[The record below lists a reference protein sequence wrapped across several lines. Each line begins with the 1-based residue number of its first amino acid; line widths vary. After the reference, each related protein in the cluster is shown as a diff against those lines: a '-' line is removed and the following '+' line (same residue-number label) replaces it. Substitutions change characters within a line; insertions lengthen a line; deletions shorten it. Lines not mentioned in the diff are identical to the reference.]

1 MIDKELINKNI
12 ETRNNYFKIIGD
24 SPDHILHIPNFVNNH
39 DLNIIMEYI
48 NSLPETDEEF
58 YGPLDIRIERIKKDR
73 PDISIIIK
81 QYEEKTFEYIDDHFI
96 KQLKI
101 PIDRTAT
108 NYCHFVKWIPGMLSK
123 LHADCEKPDGSP
135 ALYAGFNRLNISTLV
150 YINDTYEGGSINF
163 PNQNFGVKPKAGD
176 LVIFPGNNAY
186 QHEVT
191 EVVSGKRY
199 TMPSWYSFDIKDV
212 PLSNEKQGIEGLLT
226 NSKQLWDNEAGKVDL

>member
-81 QYEEKTFEYIDDHFI
+81 KYEEKTFEYIDDHFI
-96 KQLKI
+96 KQLI
-101 PIDRTAT
+101 FCLISVR
-108 NYCHFVKWIPGMLSK
+108 IIRS
-123 LHADCEKPDGSP
+123 S
-135 ALYAGFNRLNISTLV
+135 RLNYNCQLLLSTRAK
-150 YINDTYEGGSINF
+150 YHQQSHQQKKDTS
-163 PNQNFGVKPKAGD
+163 
-176 LVIFPGNNAY
+176 
-186 QHEVT
+186 
-191 EVVSGKRY
+191 
-199 TMPSWYSFDIKDV
+199 
-212 PLSNEKQGIEGLLT
+212 
-226 NSKQLWDNEAGKVDL
+226 